1 MALKSV
7 LKSPPV
13 LGILLGLAAFALL
26 AVRFSPNW
34 VTFVQTAREAYA
46 DAPSPAAYPAIEKAV
61 LSGFSERG
69 LHVVRQSR
77 HLATTIDDAKHKIV
91 RWRLLIPA
99 VGYYFQL
106 PGGMTLGLAH
116 VGCVAWLLALV
127 FVARAH
133 ARTPA
138 RPPYEAGCL
147 ALVAGAS
154 APFFTSMGWLGY
166 YDSWLVLALLAVGF
180 VPAQWVVLI
189 ACVAGPWIDER
200 FVIGLPLALLV
211 RWNVGEKRDQPLWRW
226 LKSEAVL
233 PCVVV
238 SCYALVRLHLGG
250 SGSSQTVRE
259 YFHQFVI
266 APRVSVSDR
275 LLGAWAGLRF
285 GWLLIGA
292 AVVLIGLTAATLPRI
307 RAALLALAIVVTGLA
322 GLYTA
327 LDLSRSMA
335 LLTPVIPLGWILASR
350 TAAWQRFHLAP
361 LLAVSSLLLPGQH
374 VVGVVAMDVDNA
386 WTPSRPLLTAQNN
399 LGMMYASG
407 NGVPRDIA
415 KAVAWFQRAAA
426 AGSAEAQNNMATK
439 YALGDGVPQNSAEAL
454 RLYRSAAEKGD
465 LSAFYNLGVI
475 YTEGKVVP
483 KDGAEAARWYRKA
496 AERGSAQAQNNLA
509 ALHVEGLGV
518 PKDEDEAAKWYRRA
532 AEQGF
537 ATAQVNLGALYARGG
552 GVPKDL
558 VEAYAWCLIGQ
569 ARGEQKAAPLL
580 ASLATRMTPAEV
592 AAGRK
597 RAQAM
602 IDERKKPR

>member
-7 LKSPPV
+7 LPKPLV
-13 LGILLGLAAFALL
+13 LGVTLGLVAFALL

-34 VTFVQTAREAYA
+34 VAFAQTAREAYA
-46 DAPSPAAYPAIEKAV
+46 EAPSPTAHPAIEKAV

-77 HLATTIDDAKHKIV
+77 HLEATIDDAKHKIV

-99 VGYYFQL
+99 VGYFFQL
-106 PGGMTLGLAH
+106 PGWMTLGLAH

-133 ARTPA
+133 AQTPA
-138 RPPYEAGCL
+138 RPPYEAACL

-166 YDSWLVLALLAVGF
+166 YDSWLVLALLTVGF
-180 VPAQWVVLI
+180 VPAPWVVFI
-189 ACVAGPWIDER
+189 ACLAGPWIDER

-211 RWNVGEKRDQPLWRW
+211 RWNVGEKRDQPLWPW
-226 LKSEAVL
+226 LKAEAAV
-233 PCVVV
+233 PCVIV

-292 AVVLIGLTAATLPRI
+292 AVVLIGLTAATLPRL
-307 RAALLALAIVVTGLA
+307 RAALLAVAIVVTSLA

-361 LLAVSSLLLPGQH
+361 LLAVSALLLPGQH
-374 VVGVVAMDVDNA
+374 VVGVVAMEVDNA

-399 LGMMYASG
+399 LGMMYATGHS
-407 NGVPRDIA
+407 VPRDIV
-415 KAVAWFQRAAA
+415 KAVALFQRAAA
-426 AGSAEAQNNMATK
+426 GGSAEAQNNMATK
-439 YALGDGVPQNSAEAL
+439 YALGDGVAQDTAEAL
-454 RLYRSAAEKGD
+454 RLYRSAAAKGD
-465 LSAFYNLGVI
+465 LSALYNLGVI

-483 KDGAEAARWYRKA
+483 KDGAEAARWYRQA

-518 PKDEDEAAKWYRRA
+518 PKDDAEAAKWYRKA

-537 ATAQVNLGALYARGG
+537 ATAQVNLGALYSRGG

-569 ARGEQKAAPLL
+569 ARGEPKAAGLL
-580 ASLATRMTPAEV
+580 ASLEGRMTPTEV

-602 IDERKKPR
+602 IDERKRPR

>member
-1 MALKSV
+1 MAFKSALKTR
-7 LKSPPV
+7 PV
-13 LGILLGLAAFALL
+13 LGVILGLAAFALL
-26 AVRFSPNW
+26 AIRFSPNW
-34 VTFVQTAREAYA
+34 VAFAQTARDAYA
-46 DAPSPAAYPAIEKAV
+46 EATGPADLPAIEKAV

-77 HLATTIDDAKHKIV
+77 HLEATIDDSKHKIV

-99 VGYYFQL
+99 VGYFFQL
-106 PGGMTLGLAH
+106 PSWMTLGLAH

-127 FVARAH
+127 FLARAH
-133 ARTPA
+133 AQSPA
-138 RPPYEAGCL
+138 RPPYEAACL

-180 VPAQWVVLI
+180 VPAPWVVFI
-189 ACVAGPWIDER
+189 ACMAGPWIDER

-211 RWNVGEKRDQPLWRW
+211 RWNVGEKRDQPLWPW
-226 LKSEAVL
+226 LKAEAAV
-233 PCVVV
+233 PCVIVG
-238 SCYALVRLHLGG
+238 CYALVRLHLGG

-266 APRVSVSDR
+266 APKVSVSDR

-285 GWLLIGA
+285 GWLLIAA
-292 AVVLIGLTAATLPRI
+292 AVVLAGLTAATLPRL

-361 LLAVSSLLLPGQH
+361 RLAVSALLLPGQH
-374 VVGVVAMDVDNA
+374 VVGVVAIAVDNA

-399 LGMMYASG
+399 LGMLHATGQS
-407 NGVPRDIA
+407 VPRDLV

-439 YALGDGVPQNSAEAL
+439 YALGDGVTQNTAEAL
-454 RLYRSAAEKGD
+454 RLYRIAAAKGD
-465 LSAFYNLGVI
+465 LTAQYNLGVV
-475 YTEGKVVP
+475 YTEGKFVP
-483 KDGAEAARWYRKA
+483 KDGAEAARWFRQA

-518 PKDEDEAAKWYRRA
+518 PKDDAEAAKWYRKA

-537 ATAQVNLGALYARGG
+537 ATAQVNLGALYSRGG

-569 ARGEQKAAPLL
+569 ARGEQKAAGLI
-580 ASLATRMTPAEV
+580 ASLETRMTPPEI
-592 AAGRK
+592 AAGKK

-602 IDERKKPR
+602 IDERKRPR

>member
-7 LKSPPV
+7 LKTPPV
-13 LGILLGLAAFALL
+13 LGTILGLLAFALL

-34 VTFVQTAREAYA
+34 VAFAQTAREAYA
-46 DAPSPAAYPAIEKAV
+46 EAGSEADHTAIEKTV

-77 HLATTIDDAKHKIV
+77 NLEANIDDAKHKIV

-99 VGYYFQL
+99 LGHVLHL
-106 PGGMTLGLAH
+106 PGWMTLGLAH

-127 FVARAH
+127 FVARAYS
-133 ARTPA
+133 RTPA
-138 RPPYEAGCL
+138 RPPCEAAWL

-180 VPAQWVVLI
+180 APAQGMALI

-211 RWNVGEKRDQPLWRW
+211 RWNVGEKRDQPLWSW
-226 LKSEAVL
+226 LKAEAAL
-233 PCVVV
+233 PCVIV

-266 APRVSVSDR
+266 APRISVSDR

-292 AVVLIGLTAATLPRI
+292 AVGLIGLTAATRPRL
-307 RAALLALAIVVTGLA
+307 RAALLAVAIVVTSLA

-361 LLAVSSLLLPGQH
+361 LLAVSALLLPGQH
-374 VVGVVAMDVDNA
+374 VVGVVAMEVDNA

-399 LGMMYASG
+399 LGMMYATGHS
-407 NGVPRDIA
+407 VPRDIG
-415 KAVAWFQRAAA
+415 KAIAWFQRAAA
-426 AGSAEAQNNMATK
+426 AGSAEAQNNLATK
-439 YALGDGVPQNSAEAL
+439 YALGDGLPQDTVEAL
-454 RLYRSAAEKGD
+454 RLYRIAAAKGD

-509 ALHVEGLGV
+509 ALYVEGLGV
-518 PKDEDEAAKWYRRA
+518 PKDDAEAAKWYRKA

-537 ATAQVNLGALYARGG
+537 ATSQVNLGALYSRGG

-569 ARGEQKAAPLL
+569 ARGEQKAAGLI
-580 ASLATRMTPAEV
+580 ASLETRMTPAEI

-602 IDERKKPR
+602 IDERKRPR

>member
-1 MALKSV
+1 MAFKSV
-7 LKSPPV
+7 LKTPLI
-13 LGILLGLAAFALL
+13 LGIILGLAAFALL

-34 VTFVQTAREAYA
+34 LAFAQTAREAYA
-46 DAPSPAAYPAIEKAV
+46 QAAGPSDHAAIEKAV

-77 HLATTIDDAKHKIV
+77 NLEAAIDDPKHKIV

-99 VGYYFQL
+99 LGHVLFL
-106 PGGMTLGLAH
+106 PGWMTLGLAH

-133 ARTPA
+133 AQTPA
-138 RPPYEAGCL
+138 RPPYEAACL

-180 VPAQWVVLI
+180 APAQWIVLL
-189 ACVAGPWIDER
+189 ACAAGPWIDER

-211 RWNVGEKRDQPLWRW
+211 RWNLGEKRGQTLWPW
-226 LKSEAVL
+226 LKAEAAL
-233 PCVVV
+233 PVVMV

-292 AVVLIGLTAATLPRI
+292 AVVLVGLTAASLPRI
-307 RAALLALAIVVTGLA
+307 RSALLALGVVVTGLA

-350 TAAWQRFHLAP
+350 TAAWSRFHLAP
-361 LLAVSSLLLPGQH
+361 LLAVSALLLPGQH
-374 VVGVVAMDVDNA
+374 VVGVVAMAADNV

-399 LGMMYASG
+399 LGMMYSAG
-407 NGVPRDIA
+407 DGVPRDIG
-415 KAVAWFQRAAA
+415 KAVAWFRRAAV

-439 YALGDGVPQNSAEAL
+439 YVLGDGVAQNTAEAL
-454 RLYRSAAEKGD
+454 RLYRIAAEKGD
-465 LSAFYNLGVI
+465 LTAQYNLGVV
-475 YTEGKVVP
+475 YTEGKFVP
-483 KDGAEAARWYRKA
+483 KDGAEAARWFRRA

-518 PKDEDEAAKWYRRA
+518 PKDDAEAAKWYRKA

-537 ATAQVNLGALYARGG
+537 ATAQVNLGALYSRGG

-569 ARGEQKAAPLL
+569 AKGEQKAAGLL
-580 ASLATRMTPAEV
+580 GSLEKRMTPSEI

-602 IDERKKPR
+602 IDERKRAR